1 MTLSLPSWSSAS
13 FSASMEPS
21 ASPSGF
27 SWVTSKKRSRERI
40 ASATAA
46 TSLVVWGEL
55 IDQLRHADPALDRRI
70 VFECEL
76 WCSLKPELAR
86 EPALQNAVRRLQT
99 RQALALLGLRSE
111 DTHVNPRV
119 PQVRRGLDS
128 GDGHE
133 ADPRVLQLPGRF
145 REHLPD
151 RLVNAPHSVAHA
163 PYSIGLA
170 LKAAAPHCERPA
182 EKAHR
187 YDDDAGR
194 DRRPWQRRDENDA
207 ADQPDDVESARPTP
221 PLLRLGVCRRVG
233 DRVVEQHAERGEADR
248 GAPGVDGGRE
258 RADASSQCRRS
269 CAHQRRDADGEIESE
284 R

>member
-1 MTLSLPSWSSAS
+1 MSS
-13 FSASMEPS
+13 
-21 ASPSGF
+21 
-27 SWVTSKKRSRERI
+27 T
-40 ASATAA
+40 TAA

-70 VFECEL
+70 VFEREL

-133 ADPRVLQLPGRF
+133 ADPRVLQLPNRF

-163 PYSIGLA
+163 SYSIGLA

-182 EKAHR
+182 EKAHG

-194 DRRPWQRRDENDA
+194 DRR
-207 ADQPDDVESARPTP
+207 
-221 PLLRLGVCRRVG
+221 
-233 DRVVEQHAERGEADR
+233 RGR
-248 GAPGVDGGRE
+248 PGVDGSPARAAACSQWRRCCAPPRRAAAGETASARGSRGGR
-258 RADASSQCRRS
+258 RGARSRRLRLPHLL
-269 CAHQRRDADGEIESE
+269 AERRDPRVARECKEEQPGGLQD
-284 R
+284 